1 MTGVS
6 AKKKMRL
13 TANKNTSS
21 KKEKP
26 AVSFWD
32 LRFNIMQL
40 SEFTG
45 VARANIYKLISDKV
59 ITGEEVASGATTK
72 TVYTWSDLQKVI
84 NSKFCSNRES
94 TIGLQIKVFANLKGG
109 TGKSSTSSQFAM
121 TCAAMGYRVL
131 LIDLDP
137 QAQASLALG
146 FDNLED
152 NVPTVYNCLGERPG
166 SPDYLPIDKCI
177 QSVTPYLSLIRASF
191 DLSQLDFKL
200 QTSRFGVTKFAE
212 MLDSLR
218 DSFDLV
224 IIDTNPSGSISN
236 IHALM
241 AADEICVIA
250 ETDYMSVAGLRQFF
264 KLLNELKDDFGDDF
278 SPAVRVIANK
288 FDVREAIAQEALGS
302 LRKNYGSQLAKI
314 VIRKNVDLKE
324 AQKRAMPIWAYN
336 KRSSASKDLFA
347 LTHELLDESG
357 LAHD

>member
-1 MTGVS
+1 MVE
-6 AKKKMRL
+6 
-13 TANKNTSS
+13 SS
-21 KKEKP
+21 KKKKTGAAKSKKDSKP
-26 AVSFWD
+26 AIAFWD
-32 LRFNIMQL
+32 LKFNVAQL

-45 VARANIYKLISDKV
+45 VSRANIYKLISEKV
-59 ITGEEVASGATTK
+59 IQGEEVQNGASTK
-72 TVYTWSDLQKVI
+72 TIFSWEDLQTVI
-84 NSKFCSNRES
+84 SSRFCEKREDL
-94 TIGLQIKVFANLKGG
+94 IDLQIKVFANLKGG

-121 TCAAMGYRVL
+121 AAATMGYRVL

-152 NVPTVYNCLGERPG
+152 NVPTIYNCLGERPG
-166 SPDYLPIDKCI
+166 SPDYLPIEKCI
-177 QSVTPYLSLIRASF
+177 QPVTPFLSLVRASF

-200 QTSRFGVTKFAE
+200 QTSRFGVTKLAE
-212 MLDSLR
+212 ILDTLR
-218 DSFDLV
+218 PKFDLI

-264 KLLNELKDDFGDDF
+264 KLLNELQDDFGESF

-302 LRKNYGSQLAKI
+302 LRKNYGEQLAKI

-336 KRSSASKDLFA
+336 KRSSASKDLLA

-357 LAHD
+357 LSHD

>member
-1 MTGVS
+1 MGEL
-6 AKKKMRL
+6 KKRAGATKG
-13 TANKNTSS
+13 

-26 AVSFWD
+26 AVAYWD
-32 LRFNIMQL
+32 LKFNIMQL

-45 VARANIYKLISDKV
+45 VSRANIYKLISEKV
-59 ITGEEVASGATTK
+59 IVGEEIQNGVAKK
-72 TVYTWSDLQKVI
+72 TIYTWKDLETVI
-84 NSKFCSNRES
+84 NSRFCEKRVDS
-94 TIGLQIKVFANLKGG
+94 IDLQIKVFANLKGG

-121 TCAAMGYRVL
+121 TSAAMGYRVL
-131 LIDLDP
+131 LVDLDP

-152 NVPTVYNCLGERPG
+152 GIPTVYNCLGERPG
-166 SPDYLPIDKCI
+166 SPDYLPIEKCV
-177 QSVTPYLSLIRASF
+177 QAVTPFLSLIRASF

-218 DSFDLV
+218 GRFDLIV
-224 IIDTNPSGSISN
+224 IDTNPSGSISN

-241 AADEICVIA
+241 AADEVCVIA

-264 KLLNELKDDFGDDF
+264 KLLNELKDDFGDSF

-302 LRKNYGSQLAKI
+302 LRKNYGEQLAKI
-314 VIRKNVDLKE
+314 VVRKNVDLKE

-336 KRSSASKDLFA
+336 KRSTASKDLFA

-357 LAHD
+357 LSHD